1 MAARRAPPAAVPQRR
16 PPVDPRRERP
26 FPDAAC
32 GGTGVMTEH
41 PAYQRTIFRDAE
53 QQAFFNKF
61 GYVITPY
68 LDQAELAELNGMFE
82 QTVRRAHETYST
94 FSQLRYYISVFD
106 SDSAKRKA
114 LDGRVKAI
122 FRDKVDR
129 LMVDHRILL
138 CNFMAKP
145 PGAGEIEV
153 HQDFSFVDEDHYV
166 GFNLWVP
173 LEDTDER
180 NGCFYMLPGSHR
192 ALPSYRAAS
201 VPDTLTKYN
210 ATLKRFMIPMP
221 IKAGHGILFDHRLF
235 HYSPDNASDRW
246 RPAVQLVVIPGEAQ
260 PVMMRYD
267 KGDPDRLQVCSLDE
281 TYLTEENLWQ
291 PTRTLPVVGTKPY
304 IPLPPEHELIKLA
317 ASLRAALDSEP
328 RRLT

>member
-1 MAARRAPPAAVPQRR
+1 
-16 PPVDPRRERP
+16 
-26 FPDAAC
+26 
-32 GGTGVMTEH
+32 MTDH
-41 PAYQRTIFRDAE
+41 PAYQRTIFRNPE
-53 QQAFFNKF
+53 HQEFFKRF
-61 GYVITPY
+61 GYIITPF
-68 LDQAELAELNGMFE
+68 LDAAELAGLNDIFE
-82 QTVRRAHETYST
+82 RTVLQAHRTYST

-106 SDSAKRKA
+106 EDSAKRKA
-114 LDGRVKAI
+114 VNATVTSM

-153 HQDFSFVDEDHYV
+153 HQDFSFVDEDQYV

-180 NGCFYMLPGSHR
+180 NGCFYMLPGSHL

-210 ATLKRFMIPMP
+210 QTLKHYMIPTP

-235 HYSPDNASDRW
+235 HYSPDNASDHW
-246 RPAVQLVVIPGEAQ
+246 RPAVQLVVIPSQAD
-260 PVMMRYD
+260 PVIMRYD
-267 KGDPDRLQVCSLDE
+267 KSEPDRLQVCRLDE

-304 IPLPPEHELIKLA
+304 IPLPSEPELVALVE
-317 ASLRAALDSEP
+317 SLRAALGEP
-328 RRLT
+328 HVRRPA